1 MEVNIKIAKYEMVR
15 QKFKIIYLL
24 NIHADQLDTDTHM
37 CMHTII
43 THLAKKMNKNISNN
57 HMDLLL

>member
-1 MEVNIKIAKYEMVR
+1 MKWLDKSL
-15 QKFKIIYLL
+15 KLYLL

-37 CMHTII
+37 CMHKII

-57 HMDLLL
+57 HMELLL